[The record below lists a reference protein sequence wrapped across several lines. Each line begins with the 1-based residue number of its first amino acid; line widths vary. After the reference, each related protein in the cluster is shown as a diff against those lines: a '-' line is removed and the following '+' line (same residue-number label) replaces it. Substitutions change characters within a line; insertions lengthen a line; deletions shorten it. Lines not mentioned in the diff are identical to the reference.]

1 MAKNN
6 DYNIEFPDQ
15 KIVPINMEK
24 EVRKSFIEYSMSVI
38 VARALPDARDGM
50 KPGQR
55 RILYA
60 MYEDN
65 LTYDRPF
72 RKSAT
77 TVGNVLGRYHPHGDT
92 AVYLTMVR
100 MAQPFSYRYMLVEGH
115 GNFGSIDGD
124 SPAAYRYTEARMSK
138 LADEMMRD
146 IEKDVVKWDMN
157 FDNTRREPSVLP
169 ARIPNLLVNG
179 AVGIAV
185 GMATNIPPHNLSEVI
200 DGTIYFMDHPDAGV
214 SELMQFIKGP
224 DFPTGATI
232 YGTAGIYE
240 AYSTGRGRIMVR
252 AKAHVEEEHHR
263 IIITEIPYMVQ
274 KSELIKSMVPM
285 VRGDKKVIDG
295 VTDIRDESGR
305 DGMRIVI
312 EYRRDAN
319 GQIILNQLYKYTQL
333 QDTCSAI
340 MIALVN
346 GEPKVLNLRQILGVY
361 VKHQEEV
368 ITNRVKYD
376 LTKALHEA
384 HINEGYKIAIDH
396 IDEVISI
403 IRASADQ
410 PTARENLRVRFDL
423 SEEQAQAIVAMT
435 LGRLSGMER
444 QKIEAKLVELYAAIE
459 EFRAILSD
467 PARIRRIIRDE
478 LTEIKAKFGDER
490 RTNIEEVENEIM
502 LEDLIERHNAVI
514 TLTHDGYIKRQPS
527 DVYSAQRRGG
537 RGVIGMATKEEDYI
551 ERVVVADSHSY
562 LMLFTDTGR
571 VHSMKA
577 YRIPEAG
584 RTSKGSNI
592 VNIADI
598 AEGDKITAM
607 LSVPDLESEMDS
619 EDCGYLVMVTE
630 RGVVKRTKLSEF
642 RIQRKGGKIALTLDD
657 GDRLKFVAHT
667 RGQSDVMIATKNGY
681 AARFDENQVRCMGRS
696 AGGVRGISLRDG
708 DLVAGACIV
717 ERDEAWAAEN
727 KLITITEGGFGKRM
741 EASEFEAKGRG
752 IMGVIAQKITDKTG
766 LLCGIAVVK
775 TDEDIMMITNDGT
788 IIRTPADGIPLYGR
802 PAAGVIVMKLS
813 DGAKLV
819 NFALTEK
826 EKEEE
831 APAAE
836 TEAAETTET
845 DPFRQKNRRKLHRK
859 LHRKQKRTNKMIY
872 KRVCLPL

>member
-775 TDEDIMMITNDGT
+775 ADEDIMMITNDGT

-836 TEAAETTET
+836 TEAAEPAETEPVPAEEPAEAAPETET
-845 DPFRQKNRRKLHRK
+845 NE
-859 LHRKQKRTNKMIY
+859 
-872 KRVCLPL
+872 